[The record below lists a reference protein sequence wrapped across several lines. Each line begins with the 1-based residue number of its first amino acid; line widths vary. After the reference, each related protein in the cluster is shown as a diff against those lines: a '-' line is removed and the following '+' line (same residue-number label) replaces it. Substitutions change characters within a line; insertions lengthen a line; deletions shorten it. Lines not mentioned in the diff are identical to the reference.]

1 MSRSVFT
8 SREGGVSNPPY
19 DGFNL
24 ATHVGDSL
32 DFVNSNR
39 AELAKKIGL
48 PLEKIF
54 YMNQVHGA
62 EVAQI
67 TADSDIASPPSVDS
81 LFTTEKGVALVTLI
95 ADCVPLLMHSPRA
108 VAAVHV
114 GRKGL
119 VAGVFQQTLQMFNA
133 NGITN
138 REITAEIGPSICAK
152 CYEVDQDVYAEVIS
166 KIPGASTENLS
177 ANGKPCLG
185 VEAGL
190 ISLLEQHGVEWS
202 SINLCTMHDSGYFS
216 YRRDGV
222 TGRQAGVIWRE

>member
-19 DGFNL
+19 SGFNL

-32 DFVNSNR
+32 DSVKSNR
-39 AELAKKIGL
+39 AELARNIGL

-62 EVAQI
+62 QVAQI
-67 TADSDIASPPSVDS
+67 TVNSDFASPPSVDA
-81 LFTTEKGVALVTLI
+81 LFTTEKGIALVTLI
-95 ADCVPLLMHSPRA
+95 ADCVPLLMHSPSA

-119 VAGVFQQTLQMFNA
+119 VSGVFQQTLQMFKNNGVKNA
-133 NGITN
+133 
-138 REITAEIGPSICAK
+138 EITAEIGASICAS
-152 CYEVDQDVYAEVIS
+152 CYEVDQDVYAEVVS
-166 KIPGASTENLS
+166 KVPGAATENLS
-177 ANGKPCLG
+177 PNGKPCLG
-185 VEAGL
+185 VESGL
-190 ISLLEQHGVEWS
+190 VSLLEQQGIKWS
-202 SINLCTMHDSGYFS
+202 STNQCTVHDSGFFS
-216 YRRDGV
+216 YRRDGI